1 MASVCVAKSAVFASA
16 ARPNQGKATG
26 AKPARASKLWTP
38 KSSAVDSPMIIVEGD
53 SESKMAGLTAK
64 RREVIMDMEDFA
76 ENEVRAR
83 APPPISRA
91 ARVHAASAHR
101 VCFCHPQGTCPASPR
116 GVARARRARG
126 AFPRARNRA
135 RVAVL
140 ARIRLAR
147 RTARATV
154 FAGSET
160 PVPAPPAP
168 VLQDTATSF
177 ARRARSQPPPR
188 FFDFVFFPP
197 FSRFPPPQLMD
208 LLKDTSKNWQP
219 QDFLPDPESPDFLD
233 EVSEIQKRTAGIP
246 DEHLVVLVGDM
257 ITEEALPTYM
267 NMLNTLEGTKDT
279 TGADATAWARWTRK
293 WTAEENRHGDLM
305 NKYLWMSGKVSLKP
319 IETTIQ
325 NLIGSG
331 MNPKTENNP
340 YLGFVY
346 TSFQERATKISH
358 GNTARF
364 AKEHGDET
372 LAKICG
378 IIAADEGRHE
388 IAYQRII
395 DEVMKRDQ
403 DGAVLAFA
411 DMMKKQIVMP
421 AHLMDDGEHRART
434 GRDLFSDFATVAE
447 ATGTYTA
454 EDYASIME
462 HLIKRWNIADVNCE
476 SGEAAEAQEFLMKQP
491 ARIRKLAAFGKRKKE
506 KTPPVKESFSWIFG
520 RQVEG
525 YFS

>member
-1 MASVCVAKSAVFASA
+1 
-16 ARPNQGKATG
+16 
-26 AKPARASKLWTP
+26 
-38 KSSAVDSPMIIVEGD
+38 
-53 SESKMAGLTAK
+53 
-64 RREVIMDMEDFA
+64 
-76 ENEVRAR
+76 
-83 APPPISRA
+83 
-91 ARVHAASAHR
+91 
-101 VCFCHPQGTCPASPR
+101 
-116 GVARARRARG
+116 
-126 AFPRARNRA
+126 
-135 RVAVL
+135 
-140 ARIRLAR
+140 
-147 RTARATV
+147 
-154 FAGSET
+154 
-160 PVPAPPAP
+160 
-168 VLQDTATSF
+168 
-177 ARRARSQPPPR
+177 
-188 FFDFVFFPP
+188 
-197 FSRFPPPQLMD
+197 MD

-340 YLGFVY
+340 YLGFVC

-364 AKEHGDET
+364 AKDHGDET

-476 SGEAAEAQEFLMKQP
+476 SGEAAAAQEFLMKQP

-520 RQVEG
+520 REVEG

>member
-1 MASVCVAKSAVFASA
+1 M
-16 ARPNQGKATG
+16 G
-26 AKPARASKLWTP
+26 
-38 KSSAVDSPMIIVEGD
+38 
-53 SESKMAGLTAK
+53 
-64 RREVIMDMEDFA
+64 
-76 ENEVRAR
+76 
-83 APPPISRA
+83 
-91 ARVHAASAHR
+91 
-101 VCFCHPQGTCPASPR
+101 
-116 GVARARRARG
+116 
-126 AFPRARNRA
+126 
-135 RVAVL
+135 
-140 ARIRLAR
+140 
-147 RTARATV
+147 
-154 FAGSET
+154 
-160 PVPAPPAP
+160 
-168 VLQDTATSF
+168 
-177 ARRARSQPPPR
+177 
-188 FFDFVFFPP
+188 
-197 FSRFPPPQLMD
+197 
-208 LLKDTSKNWQP
+208 LLKDPNKNWQP

-233 EVSEIQKRTAGIP
+233 EVAEIQKRTAGIP
-246 DEHLVVLVGDM
+246 DDHLVVLVGDM

-267 NMLNTLEGTKDT
+267 NMLNTLEGTKDK

-434 GRDLFSDFATVAE
+434 GRDLFADFATVAE

-520 RQVEG
+520 REVEG
-525 YFS
+525 YFN